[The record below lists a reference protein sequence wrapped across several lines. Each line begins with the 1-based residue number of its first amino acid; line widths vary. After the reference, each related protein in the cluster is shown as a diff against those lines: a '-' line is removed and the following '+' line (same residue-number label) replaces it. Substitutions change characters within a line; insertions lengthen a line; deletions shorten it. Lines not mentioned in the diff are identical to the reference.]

1 MAKQYDNIAENFADT
16 FLLPKDMVVG
26 ATLFHMIGNSNLII
40 ENFKGISLY
49 TSEEIQIKGNGIK
62 YSIKGKR
69 LIIEYYSTDDM
80 KISGLINQV
89 EVLDGV

>member
-1 MAKQYDNIAENFADT
+1 MAKQHGNLAENFADT
-16 FLLPKDMVVG
+16 FLLPHDIVAG
-26 ATLFHMIGNSNLII
+26 ATLFHMVGKSNLII

-62 YSIKGKR
+62 YSITGKR

-80 KISGLINQV
+80 KITGQINKV
-89 EVLDGV
+89 MVLDGV